1 MQSSD
6 HLDKKD
12 SNENNME
19 SSENRI
25 TTQQLPLQI
34 VRQRSLFTSNQ
45 SPKVWGATT
54 FFFFIF
60 VFLSLKWPKW
70 EDVETFFQFLKL
82 IIIFYQVKFN
92 VAAPPFVLNQ
102 QSMASK
108 ISENNHTNYQNI
120 LSQQPSF
127 TQIGNLKIN
136 NSHIWSSISSNRLP
150 IYAPENICR
159 SVSIKKDE
167 EGGIPR
173 GWARHESLNHGK

>member
-1 MQSSD
+1 MHSSD

-45 SPKVWGATT
+45 SPKVGEPP
-54 FFFFIF
+54 FFCLFFIIA
-60 VFLSLKWPKW
+60 FLRVEWPKGDKYDF
-70 EDVETFFQFLKL
+70 EFIKSIV
-82 IIIFYQVKFN
+82 IIRQVKFN

-120 LSQQPSF
+120 LSQQPSY

-159 SVSIKKDE
+159 SVSIKEDGG
-167 EGGIPR
+167 GGIPR
-173 GWARHESLNHGK
+173 GWALHVSSNSVK